1 MLSTTIG
8 LLETGGG
15 GDGAGFAIAGLI
27 VWLVLIIVQAVLFI
41 AALITIIASK
51 RYTGG
56 GKFLWVLLVFFMP
69 FLGAIGWFLLGRNA
83 QIRTDVP

>member
-1 MLSTTIG
+1 MNTAIS
-8 LLETGGG
+8 LLETTG
-15 GDGAGFAIAGLI
+15 GDGGAGFAAVGLI
-27 VWLVLIIVQAVLFI
+27 VWLVLIIAQAVLFI

-69 FLGAIGWFLLGRNA
+69 FFGPLGWFLLGRNA

>member
-1 MLSTTIG
+1 MIS
-8 LLETGGG
+8 LLESTGG
-15 GDGAGFAIAGLI
+15 DTSFAAVGLI
-27 VWLVLIIVQAVLFI
+27 VWIVFIIVQAILFI
-41 AALITIIASK
+41 AALITILGSK

-56 GKFLWVLLVFFMP
+56 GKFLGVLLVFFMP